1 MMNLSTAAQAV
12 LDAAINVAES
22 PDAEAIAAA
31 ALRAAADQVCP
42 SDAMEPRNYLPM
54 AIENNRIRCEILAI
68 ANELAAVRT
77 DDMPEDDDDDHPSLT
92 AAERNP
98 NLK

>member
-1 MMNLSTAAQAV
+1 
-12 LDAAINVAES
+12 
-22 PDAEAIAAA
+22 
-31 ALRAAADQVCP
+31 
-42 SDAMEPRNYLPM
+42 M

-77 DDMPEDDDDDHPSLT
+77 DDLPEDDDDDDHPSLT

>member
-1 MMNLSTAAQAV
+1 MTQ
-12 LDAAINVAES
+12 I
-22 PDAEAIAAA
+22 
-31 ALRAAADQVCP
+31 
-42 SDAMEPRNYLPM
+42 
-54 AIENNRIRCEILAI
+54 IRERLTDI

-77 DDMPEDDDDDHPSLT
+77 DDIPEDDDDDDHPSLT